1 MSFVNVDPFG
11 MLAAAATLESL
22 GSHMAV
28 SNAAVASV
36 TTKVPPPAADYVSKS
51 YRCSLVATG
60 SSTRCK
66 PLGAWPFIENWSGPW
81 RMARLRMRKSRS
93 PTTKVSNV
101 SPVTHEWLPASTR
114 E

>member
-36 TTKVPPPAADYVSKS
+36 TTRFLPG
-51 YRCSLVATG
+51 R
-60 SSTRCK
+60 
-66 PLGAWPFIENWSGPW
+66 
-81 RMARLRMRKSRS
+81 RLRIK
-93 PTTKVSNV
+93 KVIAV
-101 SPVTHEWLPASTR
+101 L
-114 E
+114 

>member
-36 TTKVPPPAADYVSKS
+36 TTKVPPPAADYVSKKL
-51 YRCSLVATG
+51 SLFF
-60 SSTRCK
+60 SSHGQQYQVQAARGTAFHRK
-66 PLGAWPFIENWSGPW
+66 LVRTLANGALAYEEVE
-81 RMARLRMRKSRS
+81 MA
-93 PTTKVSNV
+93 NN
-101 SPVTHEWLPASTR
+101 EGF
-114 E
+114 

>member
-36 TTKVPPPAADYVSKS
+36 TTKVPPPAADYVSKKL
-51 YRCSLVATG
+51 SLFF
-60 SSTRCK
+60 SSHGQQYQVQAAR
-66 PLGAWPFIENWSGPW
+66 PFIENWSGPW

>member
-36 TTKVPPPAADYVSKS
+36 TTKVPPRPPTTYQKLSLFFSSHGQQYQVQAARGTAFHRK
-51 YRCSLVATG
+51 LV
-60 SSTRCK
+60 R
-66 PLGAWPFIENWSGPW
+66 PW

>member
-36 TTKVPPPAADYVSKS
+36 TTKVPPG
-51 YRCSLVATG
+51 R
-60 SSTRCK
+60 
-66 PLGAWPFIENWSGPW
+66 
-81 RMARLRMRKSRS
+81 RLRIKKLSLFFSSHGQQYQVQAARGTAFHRKLVR
-93 PTTKVSNV
+93 TLANGALAYEEVEIANN
-101 SPVTHEWLPASTR
+101 EGF
-114 E
+114 

>member
-36 TTKVPPPAADYVSKS
+36 TTKVPPPAADYVSKKL
-51 YRCSLVATG
+51 SL
-60 SSTRCK
+60 
-66 PLGAWPFIENWSGPW
+66 FF
-81 RMARLRMRKSRS
+81 
-93 PTTKVSNV
+93 
-101 SPVTHEWLPASTR
+101 
-114 E
+114 

>member
-66 PLGAWPFIENWSGPW
+66 PARGTAFHRKLVRTLANGALAYEEVEIANNEGF
-81 RMARLRMRKSRS
+81 
-93 PTTKVSNV
+93 
-101 SPVTHEWLPASTR
+101 
-114 E
+114 

>member
-36 TTKVPPPAADYVSKS
+36 TTKVPPPAADYVSKKL
-51 YRCSLVATG
+51 SLFF
-60 SSTRCK
+60 SSHGQQYQVQAAR
-66 PLGAWPFIENWSGPW
+66 ARPFIENWSGPW

>member
-36 TTKVPPPAADYVSKS
+36 TTKVPPRP
-51 YRCSLVATG
+51 
-60 SSTRCK
+60 
-66 PLGAWPFIENWSGPW
+66 
-81 RMARLRMRKSRS
+81 
-93 PTTKVSNV
+93 PTTYQKVIAV
-101 SPVTHEWLPASTR
+101 L
-114 E
+114 

>member
-36 TTKVPPPAADYVSKS
+36 TTKVPPPAADYVYVSKKL
-51 YRCSLVATG
+51 SLFF
-60 SSTRCK
+60 SSHGQQYQVQAARGTAFHRK
-66 PLGAWPFIENWSGPW
+66 LVRTLANGALAYEEVEIANNEGF
-81 RMARLRMRKSRS
+81 
-93 PTTKVSNV
+93 
-101 SPVTHEWLPASTR
+101 
-114 E
+114 

>member
-36 TTKVPPPAADYVSKS
+36 TTKVPPPAADYVSKKL
-51 YRCSLVATG
+51 SLFF
-60 SSTRCK
+60 SSHGQQYQVQGR
-66 PLGAWPFIENWSGPW
+66 SGHGLSSKIGPDPGEW
-81 RMARLRMRKSRS
+81 RAC
-93 PTTKVSNV
+93 V
-101 SPVTHEWLPASTR
+101 
-114 E
+114 

>member
-36 TTKVPPPAADYVSKS
+36 TTKVPPPAADYVSKKL
-51 YRCSLVATG
+51 SLFF
-60 SSTRCK
+60 SSHGQQYQVQAARGTAFHRK
-66 PLGAWPFIENWSGPW
+66 LVRTLANGVNRPGESGDS
-81 RMARLRMRKSRS
+81 LI
-93 PTTKVSNV
+93 
-101 SPVTHEWLPASTR
+101 
-114 E
+114 

>member
-36 TTKVPPPAADYVSKS
+36 TTKVPPPG
-51 YRCSLVATG
+51 R
-60 SSTRCK
+60 
-66 PLGAWPFIENWSGPW
+66 
-81 RMARLRMRKSRS
+81 RLRIK
-93 PTTKVSNV
+93 KVIAV
-101 SPVTHEWLPASTR
+101 L
-114 E
+114 

>member
-36 TTKVPPPAADYVSKS
+36 TTKVPPPAADYVSKKL
-51 YRCSLVATG
+51 SLFF
-60 SSTRCK
+60 SSHGQQYQVQAARGTAFHRK
-66 PLGAWPFIENWSGPW
+66 LVRTLG
-81 RMARLRMRKSRS
+81 MARLRMRKSRS

>member
-36 TTKVPPPAADYVSKS
+36 TTKVPPPAADYVSKKL
-51 YRCSLVATG
+51 SLFFSSHGQQYQVQAARGTAFHRNYAQFLGVAARDQLHPDISRPGFWPDTG
-60 SSTRCK
+60 RR
-66 PLGAWPFIENWSGPW
+66 PGMERSGQ
-81 RMARLRMRKSRS
+81 
-93 PTTKVSNV
+93 
-101 SPVTHEWLPASTR
+101 
-114 E
+114 

>member
-36 TTKVPPPAADYVSKS
+36 TTKVPPPAATTYQKS

-66 PLGAWPFIENWSGPW
+66 PLGARPFIENWSGPW